1 VLRLQPP
8 LVISD
13 AQLDTV
19 FATVADGIAAYASVN

>member
-1 VLRLQPP
+1 
-8 LVISD
+8 VISD